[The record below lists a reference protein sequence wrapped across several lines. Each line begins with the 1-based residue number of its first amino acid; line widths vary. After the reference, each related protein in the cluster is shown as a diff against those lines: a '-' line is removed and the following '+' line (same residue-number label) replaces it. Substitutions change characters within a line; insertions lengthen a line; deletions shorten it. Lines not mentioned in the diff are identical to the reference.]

1 MSPNEECCGKK
12 VREGEKRGDIQ
23 SMANDGVLVQEV
35 RFYFKRAKESGAHA
49 HENKSGRILKIRSSS
64 INGQ

>member
-1 MSPNEECCGKK
+1 MSPNEECCGKE

-35 RFYFKRAKESGAHA
+35 RFYFKRAKESVHTHTRTRVG
-49 HENKSGRILKIRSSS
+49 GF
-64 INGQ
+64 